1 MKPYICFHYCCAP
14 VKVMRP
20 QYENT
25 QACCIPEMIAEPN
38 TAMCY
43 GTPKDHWPAHM
54 VAVSLCS
61 TDMIR
66 SEQHIKTHDSVEL
79 TAAGFRLLMQDLKSS
94 GIFNPTAA
102 LLSIM
107 LCCEFHCGWSGLLTI
122 IKCSVSRAWV
132 GVAEEDAGIA
142 WDGGRWS
149 AVATP
154 KGRRRQKKQQLS
166 PCKTK
171 ACREDMVSWYDD
183 DKRMTA

>member
-1 MKPYICFHYCCAP
+1 MKTLKPAAFLRWLQSQTLPC
-14 VKVMRP
+14 VMAHLKTTDPLTWLLWVSAVQTWSGLSSTKRHMTVWSSLL
-20 QYENT
+20 QDSDYWCRT
-25 QACCIPEMIAEPN
+25 WIAL
-38 TAMCY
+38 
-43 GTPKDHWPAHM
+43 
-54 VAVSLCS
+54 VSL
-61 TDMIR
+61 IP
-66 SEQHIKTHDSVEL
+66 Q
-79 TAAGFRLLMQDLKSS
+79 
-94 GIFNPTAA
+94 PA